1 MATTK
6 VTTGGIT
13 DATIATADIA
23 DDAVT
28 VDKIQNFGQN
38 QIAGRIASGTGNL
51 QGLLASD
58 VRTMINVSDGANQTT
73 INNNEDNRVITGS
86 GTDNP

>member
-28 VDKIQNFGQN
+28 NAKIGASAVGTGEIADDAVTLAKVENLVAN
-38 QIAGRIASGTGNL
+38 QILGRITSGAG
-51 QGLLASD
+51 D
-58 VRTMINVSDGANQTT
+58 V
-73 INNNEDNRVITGS
+73 
-86 GTDNP
+86 

>member
-28 VDKIQNFGQN
+28 VDKIQNFGKSFN
-38 QIAGRIASGTGNL
+38 QLTVETVKAFLVDSIKSKFKI
-51 QGLLASD
+51 
-58 VRTMINVSDGANQTT
+58 
-73 INNNEDNRVITGS
+73 
-86 GTDNP
+86 